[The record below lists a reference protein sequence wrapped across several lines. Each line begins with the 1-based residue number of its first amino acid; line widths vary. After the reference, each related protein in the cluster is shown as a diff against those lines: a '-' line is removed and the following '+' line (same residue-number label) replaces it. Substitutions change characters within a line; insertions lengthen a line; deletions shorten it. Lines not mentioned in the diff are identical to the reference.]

1 MSSPPETQ
9 DRPGSTID
17 PRLRARRIAVRRD
30 VGRRRLHRFA
40 VLGIV
45 VAVLGLV
52 VAAALSPLLDVD
64 EVTVTGTVHASD
76 PEVVAASGVR
86 LGDQLVLVDRVGVT
100 ERVER
105 VPWVRTASVE
115 RSWPATLEIAVVER
129 EALVGF
135 VGSDGRLVLADEEG
149 RILDVVD
156 PGEAGP
162 GVVVVTGPA
171 SPGTPG
177 GSVTEPARP
186 ALEVARALPPEVADR
201 VGEVAVEDDG
211 TLTLLLR
218 PAAEGAEPGPRVVL
232 GDDLA
237 LDGKVAALATVL
249 ARVDLTGVATIDLQ
263 VPSAPALT
271 RR

>member
-1 MSSPPETQ
+1 LSAPSEAKEVAGAP
-9 DRPGSTID
+9 ID

-45 VAVLGLV
+45 VAVLGAV
-52 VAAALSPLLDVD
+52 VALALSPLLDVD
-64 EVTVTGTVHASD
+64 EVTVTGASHASER
-76 PEVVAASGVR
+76 EVVAASGVQP
-86 LGDQLVLVDRVGVT
+86 GDQLVLVDRPGVVA
-100 ERVER
+100 RVER
-105 VPWVRTASVE
+105 LPWIRTASVE
-115 RSWPATLEIAVVER
+115 RSWPSTWEISVVER

-149 RILDVVD
+149 RVLDVVA
-156 PGEAGP
+156 AGGAEP

-177 GSVTEPARP
+177 RPVTAPARP

-211 TLTLLLR
+211 TLTLLLE
-218 PAAEGAEPGPRVVL
+218 PLAEGAGPGPRVVL

-237 LDGKVAALATVL
+237 LDAKVSALATIL
-249 ARVDLTGVATIDLQ
+249 ARVDLAGVVTVDLQ